1 MPVALVGPQAVQAAR
16 AAQSGQHVQRGGRVV
31 DIGGQTIAA
40 CHPELAER
48 PMQAAHQAAVRRD
61 SEAHASKRS
70 QHPGPLEHDERRGYR
85 HRAVTPLLHGLQVT
99 KRPVS
104 ARPHRVVAEPG
115 GGCRRRAAH
124 AALHR
129 LDEPDTVRRTAERLK

>member
-85 HRAVTPLLHGLQVT
+85 HRAAEATGTVPIAGVAEGPLGGAHSDDENIPVRSLMALIEYLWNVVIE
-99 KRPVS
+99 VS
-104 ARPHRVVAEPG
+104 AS
-115 GGCRRRAAH
+115 
-124 AALHR
+124 
-129 LDEPDTVRRTAERLK
+129 